1 MTQVQKARAGLLSA
15 IILALCCAGSAFAA
29 GLPEPLD
36 GPKRVFQDDLLDHMT
51 GSWTMTGALVGE
63 PIRHDV
69 EVHWILNHQFL
80 EIHEL
85 DTAPVRGGGP
95 AYEAMPIIGY
105 DNASER
111 YIAHWIDIYGGR
123 FSETLGY
130 GKRTGDTIEFVFE
143 YPDGPFHTALRWLPD
158 RQQWQW
164 LMTRKNADGKWV
176 GFAEMTLKR
185 RTSN

>member
-1 MTQVQKARAGLLSA
+1 MTQVQKARVGLLSA

-143 YPDGPFHTALRWLPD
+143 YPDGPFHTAFRWLPD

-164 LMTRKNADGKWV
+164 LMTRKNTYGKWV
-176 GFAEMTLKR
+176 GFAEMTLTR